1 VASYNSSRFLIL
13 LGTSDEDDD
22 DGVGDD
28 PGVFLLLNTGDL
40 CSSKQHYI
48 PSPSSLCSFINQC
61 SAVAIS

>member
-1 VASYNSSRFLIL
+1 
-13 LGTSDEDDD
+13 
-22 DGVGDD
+22 
-28 PGVFLLLNTGDL
+28 VFLLLNTGDL